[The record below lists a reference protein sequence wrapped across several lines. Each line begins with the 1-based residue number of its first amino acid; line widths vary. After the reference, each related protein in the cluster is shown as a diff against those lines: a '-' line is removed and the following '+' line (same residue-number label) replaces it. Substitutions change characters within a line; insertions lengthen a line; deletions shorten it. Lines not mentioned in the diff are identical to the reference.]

1 MRVGNFAAQPNPPN
15 SAAPAKIVGLVLG
28 KMTVELG
35 GCKNKKILW
44 QAVRPIKF
52 RIKNATLNAVVY
64 LILCSI

>member
-35 GCKNKKILW
+35 G
-44 QAVRPIKF
+44 VRTRKYYGKQLGPSNFESKM
-52 RIKNATLNAVVY
+52 
-64 LILCSI
+64 

>member
-35 GCKNKKILW
+35 G
-44 QAVRPIKF
+44 
-52 RIKNATLNAVVY
+52 
-64 LILCSI
+64 